1 MFYVPLEVPLW
12 HWQLCLYN
20 IWPLLALK
28 SMPAQFCIG
37 KHIVFLQFLMD
48 YVIWFEFDL
57 LDANRV
63 KLLLKLAKV
72 TVPNRC

>member
-1 MFYVPLEVPLW
+1 M
-12 HWQLCLYN
+12 
-20 IWPLLALK
+20 
-28 SMPAQFCIG
+28 
-37 KHIVFLQFLMD
+37 FLQFLMD